1 MAYLG
6 ESTEALQGNTTA
18 IPSGEIINV
27 KEAAG
32 TDGEGNAIEGNGY
45 IVFQV
50 YNGMYIEKVVITKIT
65 DNTPLVGIEQID
77 TEKADTRAFNIFG
90 QRTNNAQGL
99 IIRGGKLQ
107 YIK

>member
-1 MAYLG
+1 M
-6 ESTEALQGNTTA
+6 
-18 IPSGEIINV
+18 

-32 TDGEGNAIEGNGY
+32 TDGEGNVLEGKGY

-50 YNGMYIEKVVITKIT
+50 YKEMFIEKVVITKIT
-65 DNTPLVGIEQID
+65 DNTPLVGIEQIA
-77 TEKADTRAFNIFG
+77 TEEADTRAFNIYG

-99 IIRGGKLQ
+99 IIRNGKLQ